1 MYWEVIALFIQCS
14 LIHQTFIIH
23 KYKLKFA
30 ILCDSSQGEISK
42 MICTVQTVSY
52 KFKVSFKEFGS
63 IVCTEGMH
71 LFT

>member
-1 MYWEVIALFIQCS
+1 
-14 LIHQTFIIH
+14 
-23 KYKLKFA
+23 
-30 ILCDSSQGEISK
+30 

-71 LFT
+71 LFTQIIILYSYIVKYISSNLDERYVHFAV

>member
-1 MYWEVIALFIQCS
+1 MQCI
-14 LIHQTFIIH
+14 LIHQSSIIY

-30 ILCDSSQGEISK
+30 ILWEYSQGEISN
-42 MICTVQTVSY
+42 MTCTVQTVSY

-63 IVCTEGMH
+63 ILCTEGIH